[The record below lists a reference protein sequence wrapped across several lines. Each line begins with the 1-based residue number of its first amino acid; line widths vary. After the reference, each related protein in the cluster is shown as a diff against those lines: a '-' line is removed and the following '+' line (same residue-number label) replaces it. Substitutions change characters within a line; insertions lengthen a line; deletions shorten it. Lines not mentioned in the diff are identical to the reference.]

1 MLYFMKN
8 IENLVGKRI
17 KTRRLELGLTQTDLA
32 ERVGYKYK
40 SSIQK
45 IEAGLTDINT
55 EMIKRIANALSISPF
70 ELVKVPSYDKET
82 GLLTIPFLSQKL
94 SAGPGEDFLSDDCLE
109 VKTIDV
115 LACMLRGVEDRSTL
129 VCAEAKGDS
138 MVGARIYSGD
148 YVVFSRGLVNEEGI
162 YVLSLCGDVLVKRL
176 AFDKLDN
183 KLSIISENPKY
194 PVKSVDADDPD
205 VRILGKVVGWIHAE
219 PA

>member
-109 VKTIDV
+109 VRTIDV

-148 YVVFSRGLVNEEGI
+148 YVVFSRGMVSGEGI
-162 YVLSLCGDVLVKRL
+162 YVLSFGGDVLVKRI
-176 AFDKLDN
+176 AFDPAGQTVT
-183 KLSIISENPKY
+183 IISANPDY
-194 PVKSVDADDPD
+194 PPRTVDSAV
-205 VRILGKVVGWIHAE
+205 VRLLGKVVGWIHAE